1 MWYEQSYTVYFT
13 TLLRSVGIIFQETF
27 DAFFATRTTDFFKV
41 LLVGLLIWLVA
52 GLLQYMIR
60 KSKT

>member
-1 MWYEQSYTVYFT
+1 MWYEESYTVYFA

-27 DAFFATRTTDFFKV
+27 DAFFETRTTDFFRV

-60 KSKT
+60 KNKT